1 MSLWEN
7 QMGMTTSS
15 WIVPE
20 SESLEKYLAEN
31 RTSGIMSLWT
41 KIDNSTKYLRYA
53 WRMKAAKKT
62 AIE

>member
-1 MSLWEN
+1 
-7 QMGMTTSS
+7 MGMTTSS

-20 SESLEKYLAEN
+20 SESLEKYLVEN

-53 WRMKAAKKT
+53 WRMEAAKKT